1 MILRCFFAFLPV
13 GADFAKELYFVL

>member
-13 GADFAKELYFVL
+13 GADFAKKLYFVL